1 MDQLEK
7 GGCARL
13 HADKPDSYFES
24 LQFWKTPL
32 AQCGNG
38 KSDCVPF
45 QKWVDRLDARSP
57 AKLGTSGT
65 ATSSSDARVSAAL
78 WRRPWLRA
86 SLTLTPAAR
95 VVPRD
100 LPRVARRRC

>member
-24 LQFWKTPL
+24 LKFWKTPL

-38 KSDCVPF
+38 QNDCVPF
-45 QKWVDRLDARSP
+45 QKWV
-57 AKLGTSGT
+57 T
-65 ATSSSDARVSAAL
+65 AWTEI
-78 WRRPWLRA
+78 
-86 SLTLTPAAR
+86 TG
-95 VVPRD
+95 
-100 LPRVARRRC
+100 